1 MELVVGSIHCSSHHR
16 HSSRGNSL
24 NWGSSLSN
32 RGSSLDNWGSI
43 GVAASIRVVG
53 LHNLRRGNLSN
64 RGSSSNWCHSR
75 GSSNSNWGSSWG
87 INLMHREVG
96 GSNSESKTISNVV
109 HSLDNSIR
117 IHIAVSSSDD
127 TISSLHFLLDRVSIR
142 ISKGVLSKV
151 ILGMILRW
159 LRCSNCNRDNWGSS
173 LNHRCSSLNNWG
185 SSLDNWGSSLDNWCS
200 SSIVFIVLG
209 IGEVSILH

>member
-1 MELVVGSIHCSSHHR
+1 M

-32 RGSSLDNWGSI
+32 RGSSLDNRGSI
-43 GVAASIRVVG
+43 RVAASIGVVG

-64 RGSSSNWCHSR
+64 RGSSSNWCHSWS
-75 GSSNSNWGSSWG
+75 SSNSNWCSSWG

-127 TISSLHFLLDRVSIR
+127 TISSFHFLFDRVSIR

-151 ILGMILRW
+151 ILGMVLRW

-173 LNHRCSSLNNWG
+173 LDHWGSLGISLNHRGSSLNNW
-185 SSLDNWGSSLDNWCS
+185 SSSLDNWCS
-200 SSIVFIVLG
+200 SS
-209 IGEVSILH
+209 

>member
-24 NWGSSLSN
+24 NWGSSL
-32 RGSSLDNWGSI
+32 DNWGSI
-43 GVAASIRVVG
+43 GVAAGIRVVG

-96 GSNSESKTISNVV
+96 GSYSESKTISNVV
-109 HSLDNSIR
+109 HSLDNSIK
-117 IHIAVSSSDD
+117 IHIA
-127 TISSLHFLLDRVSIR
+127 
-142 ISKGVLSKV
+142 
-151 ILGMILRW
+151 
-159 LRCSNCNRDNWGSS
+159 
-173 LNHRCSSLNNWG
+173 
-185 SSLDNWGSSLDNWCS
+185 
-200 SSIVFIVLG
+200 
-209 IGEVSILH
+209 